1 MIRFDNI
8 NKPKNKK
15 LLIFISD
22 FIRRIF
28 GGDRLKRISKEITS
42 ISKKISQKHQKKIV
56 ILDFGCGSMEVSK
69 KLQKY
74 SFVKKIVGTDTF
86 DFKFETK
93 KMKYVQTDKFFKS
106 TNVNFDLIIA
116 IDVLHHIGIDDAAV
130 A

>member
-42 ISKKISQKHQKKIV
+42 ISKKNSQKHQKKIV
-56 ILDFGCGSMEVSK
+56 TL
-69 KLQKY
+69 
-74 SFVKKIVGTDTF
+74 
-86 DFKFETK
+86 
-93 KMKYVQTDKFFKS
+93 
-106 TNVNFDLIIA
+106 
-116 IDVLHHIGIDDAAV
+116 
-130 A
+130 